1 LAVNHTDKIDMLRLL
16 EDWQRAKS
24 RFADRAVSAIL
35 WVAAIGAI
43 ILLTACAHHPVK
55 IETVEV
61 KVPVAMHPIT
71 PAQVPQPPAPLPPR
85 PANLS
90 SAADV
95 LLGQVCRLEAYVIR
109 VDPLLRV
116 SAGLPP
122 ASVPAFP
129 ECEH

>member
-1 LAVNHTDKIDMLRLL
+1 MKRLSLSAAV
-16 EDWQRAKS
+16 
-24 RFADRAVSAIL
+24 
-35 WVAAIGAI
+35 
-43 ILLTACAHHPVK
+43 LLTACAHHPVK

-109 VDPLLRV
+109 VDPLLRT
-116 SAGLPP
+116 SAGLPAATTP
-122 ASVPAFP
+122 LYP